1 MFSIIS
7 TGKAGTYGLLG
18 EDILAE
24 DLRLAEEEDFLL
36 GDKDLRLLE
45 EEEDLRLP
53 EEEEDLRLPDEEE
66 DLRLPEEDL
75 RLREEEEDVSVFP
88 IFPDS
93 FTHLPDAGLQISS
106 LLHVFLHGLDIY

>member
-24 DLRLAEEEDFLL
+24 DLRLTEEEDFLL

-45 EEEDLRLP
+45 EEEDLRLL
-53 EEEEDLRLPDEEE
+53 EEEEDLRLP
-66 DLRLPEEDL
+66 
-75 RLREEEEDVSVFP
+75 EEEEDVSVFP

-93 FTHLPDAGLQISS
+93 FTHLPDAGLHISS